1 MAKVRQRHYS
11 VGADLAETSLENL
24 KNRHSLSD
32 EIHSNLELAAE
43 IRHQG
48 DEMAAGFINNVTM
61 EADLLALMHKLI
73 LKSV

>member
-43 IRHQG
+43 IRHQS

-61 EADLLALMHKLI
+61 EADLLALLHKLI